1 MSDMIKKEHPG
12 KSLGQ
17 SLDILR
23 KDVSEIAA
31 DIDELYGLD
40 DDNFNAIQDL
50 RKAVQNCNKRFS
62 VLDRQAKV
70 RQSRRILGWGLLGAG
85 MYCVFKSIRE
95 VISELNTRVEALENN
110 KERDG

>member
-50 RKAVQNCNKRFS
+50 RKAVQDCNKRFAA
-62 VLDRQAKV
+62 LDRQVKV
-70 RQSRRILGWGLLGAG
+70 RQSRRILGWGLFGAG
-85 MYCVFKSIRE
+85 MYCVFKSVRE
-95 VISELNTRVEALENN
+95 IISELNTRVEALENN